1 VVEATL
7 SVATRGPAILAIA
20 ILMIALLG
28 GLALTGKRP
37 GLPEL
42 RFEGHGIIST
52 SPSAIV
58 RAEIRMG
65 RNRIAF
71 GRSKLGS
78 WGLARAN
85 GEEIPGEVA
94 SHLDAALQFMHVSE
108 PTRTLDPGDYQGES
122 FADFGLSPPLFLV
135 LLTEA
140 NQTTMVTDFGA
151 LNPTSTSQYARI
163 VGQSNLYLMPRHV
176 GAEWQLTADIAQR
189 ALPVDNEGNDEA
201 TLAARHS
208 AKLLLPVSL
217 EQIWAIEVVF
227 EGKLHRLER
236 DGNGN
241 WFLHVG
247 QHTHSGNSPGH
258 VADPTQA
265 KIIANALEAFDQ
277 TQIESLAVR
286 HAGPEQI
293 ERYGLSRPVIIALVY
308 ARDSSSPLARIEIGN
323 MAADAFGR
331 YVRLAATGDVV
342 TIAAYESER
351 LIELLKAIG
360 AVS

>member
-1 VVEATL
+1 MST
-7 SVATRGPAILAIA
+7 ATRSQAVLAIA
-20 ILMIALLG
+20 ALMIALIG
-28 GLALTGKRP
+28 GLALTGKPP

-42 RFEGHGIIST
+42 RFEGNGIVSA

-58 RAEIRMG
+58 RAEIRIG
-65 RNRIAF
+65 KNRIAF
-71 GRSKLGS
+71 SRSKPGP
-78 WGLARAN
+78 WGFARAN
-85 GEEIPGEVA
+85 GEEIPGELA
-94 SHLDAALQFMHVSE
+94 SHLDAALQFMHVSA
-108 PTRTLDPGDYQGES
+108 PTRTLDPGDYQGKS
-122 FADFGLSPPLFLV
+122 FADFGLSPPVFLV
-135 LLTEA
+135 SLAEA
-140 NQTTMVTDFGA
+140 NQTTTVIDFGA

-163 VGQSNLYLMPRHV
+163 VGQSKLYLMPRHV
-176 GAEWQLTADIAQR
+176 GAEWQLTADIAKR
-189 ALPVDNEGNDEA
+189 ALPVDDDDEA
-201 TLAARHS
+201 TSAARHS

-217 EQIWAIEVVF
+217 EQIWAIEVAF

-247 QHTHSGNSPGH
+247 QHTHTGNSPGH

-265 KIIANALEAFDQ
+265 RIIANALEAFDQ
-277 TQIESLAVR
+277 TQIESLVVR

-293 ERYGLSRPVIIALVY
+293 EQYGLSRPIIIALVY
-308 ARDSSSPLARIEIGN
+308 ARDASSPLARIEIGN
-323 MAADAFGR
+323 LAADAFGE

-342 TIAAYESER
+342 TIAAYESAR

>member
-1 VVEATL
+1 VEATVTL
-7 SVATRGPAILAIA
+7 ATRGHVVLAIA
-20 ILMIALLG
+20 VLMFALIA

-37 GLPEL
+37 GLSEL

-65 RNRIAF
+65 KNRIAF

-85 GEEIPGEVA
+85 GEEIPGAVA

-108 PTRTLDPGDYQGES
+108 PTRTLDPSDFQGES
-122 FADFGLSPPLFLV
+122 FADFGLSPPAFLV

-140 NQTTMVTDFGA
+140 NQTTTVTDFGT
-151 LNPTSTSQYARI
+151 LNPTGTSQYARI
-163 VGQSNLYLMPRHV
+163 VGQSKLYLMARHV
-176 GAEWQLTADIAQR
+176 GAEWQLTADIAKR
-189 ALPVDNEGNDEA
+189 ALPMGNEGNGEA
-201 TLAARHS
+201 TAAARYS

-217 EQIWAIEVVF
+217 EQIWAIEVAF

-247 QHTHSGNSPGH
+247 QHTHSGNSPAH

-265 KIIANALEAFDQ
+265 RVIANALEAFDQ
-277 TQIESLAVR
+277 TQIESLVMH

-293 ERYGLSRPVIIALVY
+293 EQCGLSRPVIIALVY

-323 MAADAFGR
+323 AAADAFGR

-342 TIAAYESER
+342 TIAAYESAR

>member
-1 VVEATL
+1 VSL
-7 SVATRGPAILAIA
+7 ATRSTAVLAIA
-20 ILMIALLG
+20 VLMIALMA
-28 GLALTGKRP
+28 GLALTGKRA
-37 GLPEL
+37 GLPQL
-42 RFEGHGIIST
+42 HFEGHGIISA
-52 SPSAIV
+52 SPSTIV

-65 RNRIAF
+65 KNHVAF
-71 GRSKLGS
+71 SRSKLGS
-78 WGLARAN
+78 WDLARAN
-85 GEEIPGEVA
+85 GEEIPGELA
-94 SHLDAALQFMHVSE
+94 SHLDTALQFMHVSE

-122 FADFGLSPPLFLV
+122 FADFGLSPPVFLV

-140 NQTTMVTDFGA
+140 NQTATVTDFGA

-163 VGQSNLYLMPRHV
+163 VGDSKLYLMPRHV
-176 GAEWQLTADIAQR
+176 GTEWQLTADIAKR
-189 ALPVDNEGNDEA
+189 ALPVGNEGNDEA
-201 TLAARHS
+201 TAAARHS

-217 EQIWAIEVVF
+217 EQIWAIEIAF

-236 DGNGN
+236 DVIGN

-265 KIIANALEAFDQ
+265 RTIANALEAFDQ
-277 TQIESLAVR
+277 TQIESLVAR
-286 HAGPEQI
+286 HASPEQVD
-293 ERYGLSRPVIIALVY
+293 RYGISRPVIIALIY

-323 MAADAFGR
+323 VAADAFGR

-342 TIAAYESER
+342 TIAGYESAR
-351 LIELLKAIG
+351 LIEMLKAIG